1 MREIARATLL
11 FLSPLIR
18 ETVRVVI
25 PVSSARYRFARGG
38 GGGEK
43 KARDG
48 GGFRS
53 KVASRTIGRVK
64 MNPRDLYIRERNSQG
79 AINLRAEVGTSHCVT
94 PRGKPWL
101 YCRPRDNTPT
111 PFPFYGARCRSL
123 RLCRVFFSLHFLQTN
138 AFFHRNKM
146 ASVITG
152 FSERRDARVGI
163 CLFYFLITQYF

>member
-38 GGGEK
+38 REGEEK

-101 YCRPRDNTPT
+101 YCRPRQHANS
-111 PFPFYGARCRSL
+111 FPFL
-123 RLCRVFFSLHFLQTN
+123 RRALPFVALVPGFFSLHFLQTN

-152 FSERRDARVGI
+152 FSERRDAVGI